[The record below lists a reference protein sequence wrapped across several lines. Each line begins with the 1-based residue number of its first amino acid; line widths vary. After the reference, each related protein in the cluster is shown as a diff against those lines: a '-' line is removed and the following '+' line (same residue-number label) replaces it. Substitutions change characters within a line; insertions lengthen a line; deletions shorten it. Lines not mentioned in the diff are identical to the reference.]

1 MGIPEQVL
9 GPGETLAAL
18 VEGACVLDTRSPSE
32 FLAGHLPGAIS
43 FPLFSDEE
51 RARVGTLYKQVG
63 KQAAVDEGLALV
75 GPKMRDLVTR
85 ARAMFEGQSSR
96 RPLVVHCWRGG
107 MRSESVDWLL
117 RTAGMPVQRCEGGYK
132 ACQAHMRHLL
142 GRQRPY
148 VVLGGMTGTAKT
160 EVLRALAQQ
169 GARVIDL
176 EGMAKHFGSAF
187 GNLERHPQPTTEQFA
202 NDLACALM
210 RLDAE
215 GDGPIWLENESRQI
229 GKVYLPEMFFKR
241 LREAPVLEIER
252 TEDDRIDHLLAMYGE
267 APTAALRAAFL
278 RIRDKLGGQHAQA
291 AVAHVEAGDLAEAAR
306 IALVYYDKTYRHG
319 LNQRVLSQ
327 TIDGRGMNPQDTANR
342 CAKALETWNP
352 WKSN

>member
-142 GRQRPY
+142 GKQRPY

-210 RLDAE
+210 RCAT
-215 GDGPIWLENESRQI
+215 
-229 GKVYLPEMFFKR
+229 R
-241 LREAPVLEIER
+241 L
-252 TEDDRIDHLLAMYGE
+252 H
-267 APTAALRAAFL
+267 AAC
-278 RIRDKLGGQHAQA
+278 
-291 AVAHVEAGDLAEAAR
+291 
-306 IALVYYDKTYRHG
+306 T
-319 LNQRVLSQ
+319 
-327 TIDGRGMNPQDTANR
+327 
-342 CAKALETWNP
+342 
-352 WKSN
+352 